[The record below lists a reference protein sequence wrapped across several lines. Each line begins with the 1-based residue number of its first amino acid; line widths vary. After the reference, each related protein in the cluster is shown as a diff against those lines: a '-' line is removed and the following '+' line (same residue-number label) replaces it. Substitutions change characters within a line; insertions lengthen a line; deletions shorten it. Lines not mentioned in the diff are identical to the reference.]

1 MHIQMEDFMNKP
13 RRVDLAFALGAV
25 LSVFGSQAQAQ
36 VKDIGILSDNGK
48 LLITGGVSQ
57 VEGAGGGGLAAWS
70 LITGYETRDSVG
82 VTVHETYIPLND
94 FTLHAP
100 GIAVGFYDRV
110 ELSYAANLFTLDNEN
125 LAPGGLHKG
134 RTLQQDVFGAKVR
147 VVGDA
152 IYDQDSFL
160 PQIAIGVQH
169 KRSHDPD
176 VLGALGARDQNGT
189 DFYLVGSKLFAE
201 YSLFTS
207 AAIRLTKANQF
218 GLLGFGGP
226 GGNNYKPQFE
236 GSIAYLFS
244 KRFAVGAEY
253 RTKPSNITKFAGVL
267 PVTREENAFDLFAA
281 YFLNKNVSL
290 TAGYVDLGH
299 IANVS
304 LAPLGLDKTLEPR
317 RQNGAYLSLQ
327 IAL

>member
-1 MHIQMEDFMNKP
+1 MNK
-13 RRVDLAFALGAV
+13 RRRYYWGFAISAALLA
-25 LSVFGSQAQAQ
+25 FGSQSQAQ

-82 VTVHETYIPLND
+82 VTVHETYVPLND

-110 ELSYAANLFTLDNEN
+110 EVSYAANLFTLDNEN

-134 RTLQQDVFGAKVR
+134 RSLQQDVFGAKLR
-147 VVGDA
+147 LIGDA

-189 DFYLVGSKLFAE
+189 DVYLVGSKLFAQ

-226 GGNNYKPQFE
+226 AGNNYKPQFE

-244 KRFAVGAEY
+244 KRFAVGVEY
-253 RTKPSNITKFAGVL
+253 RTKPSNISKFAGVL
-267 PVTREENAFDLFAA
+267 PVTREENAFDVFAA

-304 LAPLGLDKTLEPR
+304 LAPLGVNKTLEPR

-327 IAL
+327 VAL